1 MSKPRLDDLLEPWR
15 AAPAD
20 GAVLWPSAEEAVSFT
35 RFAGLVAA
43 AGRWLDAEGVR
54 EGDRVAVWLPNR
66 VEWLALFFA
75 MARAGVTL
83 VAVNTRYRAAEVDYI
98 LKASGAS
105 RLILQTGFKGI
116 DFPGILDGVDPA
128 GLPDLRA
135 VSVLSG
141 TAEGAGGK
149 AAALPGTLLG
159 RPVSRCDLRP
169 VPGEVPPGDVL
180 PGDDLPG
187 DVLPPDVL
195 PPDRDSDPDAAL
207 VFFTTSG
214 TTRSPKLVVHSQAT
228 LTLHSQRVAARFGFD
243 RRGAAPRAGLFAAM
257 PFCGVF
263 GLNAALGAIAGG
275 AALHLCAAF
284 DAADAAA
291 RIARHRLTHVIGSD
305 EMMARLLEAA
315 GQGEG
320 RDEALVGGREDGVDR
335 VPAALASLRLCGF
348 ASFTPGLAGQLRA
361 AAAAG
366 LPLRGLYGSSEV
378 NALFSLQDAD
388 LPLDERLKGGGRTT
402 SADAQVRVVDPQTG
416 AALPVGQAGA
426 LEIRAP
432 TSFTGYY
439 RNPEAMADAMTADG
453 FFRTGDIG
461 MLRADG
467 SFVYVTR
474 AGDAIR
480 LGGFLVD
487 PAEIEEV
494 LKTLPGVADAQVVAV
509 ERDGKL
515 RPVAFVTRAAQGG
528 FDEASVLAAA
538 AERLAAFKRPV
549 RVFALDAFPVTQS
562 ANGMKVQR
570 AKLRDM
576 AAEMLAADPVG

>member
-1 MSKPRLDDLLEPWR
+1 MSKPRLDDLLKPWR

-20 GAVLWPSAEEAVSFT
+20 GAVLWPSVEEAVSFA

-83 VAVNTRYRAAEVDYI
+83 VAVNSRYRAAEVDYI

-169 VPGEVPPGDVL
+169 VPGDVPPG
-180 PGDDLPG
+180 
-187 DVLPPDVL
+187 DVL

-228 LTLHSQRVAARFGFD
+228 LTLHSQRVAVRFGFD
-243 RRGAAPRAGLFAAM
+243 RDGTAPRAGLFAAM

-305 EMMARLLEAA
+305 EMMARLLEVA
-315 GQGEG
+315 GRVEG
-320 RDEALVGGREDGVDR
+320 RDEGEVEGEVESHVDGGDP

-402 SADAQVRVVDPQTG
+402 SADARVRIVDPQTG

-515 RPVAFVTRAAQGG
+515 CPVAFVTRAARGG

>member
-1 MSKPRLDDLLEPWR
+1 MSKPRLDDLLKPWR

-20 GAVLWPSAEEAVSFT
+20 GAVLWPSAEEAVSFA

-169 VPGEVPPGDVL
+169 VPG
-180 PGDDLPG
+180 

-228 LTLHSQRVAARFGFD
+228 LTLHSQRVAVRFGFD

-315 GQGEG
+315 GRVEDQGEG
-320 RDEALVGGREDGVDR
+320 RVESHVDGVDR

-402 SADAQVRVVDPQTG
+402 SADARVRIVDPQTG
-416 AALPVGQAGA
+416 AALPVGQAGG

-515 RPVAFVTRAAQGG
+515 CPVAFVTRAARGG

>member
-1 MSKPRLDDLLEPWR
+1 MSKPRLDDLLKPWR

-20 GAVLWPSAEEAVSFT
+20 GAVLWPSAEGAVSFA

-141 TAEGAGGK
+141 AAEGAGGK

-169 VPGEVPPGDVL
+169 VPG
-180 PGDDLPG
+180 
-187 DVLPPDVL
+187 DVL

-228 LTLHSQRVAARFGFD
+228 LTLHSQRVAVRFGFD
-243 RRGAAPRAGLFAAM
+243 RDGTAPRAGLFAAM

-315 GQGEG
+315 GRVEGQVEG
-320 RDEALVGGREDGVDR
+320 RVESHVDGVDR

-402 SADAQVRVVDPQTG
+402 SADAQVRIVDPQTG

-576 AAEMLAADPVG
+576 TAEMLAADPVG

>member
-1 MSKPRLDDLLEPWR
+1 MSKPRLDDLLKPWR

-20 GAVLWPSAEEAVSFT
+20 GAVLWPSAEGAVSFA

-141 TAEGAGGK
+141 AAEGAGGK

-159 RPVSRCDLRP
+159 RVVSRCDLRP
-169 VPGEVPPGDVL
+169 VPGDVPPG
-180 PGDDLPG
+180 
-187 DVLPPDVL
+187 DVL

-228 LTLHSQRVAARFGFD
+228 LTLHSQRVAVRFGFD
-243 RRGAAPRAGLFAAM
+243 RDGTAPRAGLFAAM

-320 RDEALVGGREDGVDR
+320 RDEALVGGREDGGDP

-416 AALPVGQAGA
+416 AVLPVGQAGA

>member
-1 MSKPRLDDLLEPWR
+1 MSDLRLDSLLDPWR
-15 AAPAD
+15 AGRGGE
-20 GAVLWPSAEEAVSFT
+20 GALWPSAEGAVSFA

-54 EGDRVAVWLPNR
+54 AGDRVAVWLPNR

-116 DFPGILDGVDPA
+116 DFPGILEGVDPA

-141 TAEGAGGK
+141 AAEGAGGK
-149 AAALPGTLLG
+149 ATAPPGILQG
-159 RPVSRCDLRP
+159 RAVSCCDLRP
-169 VPGEVPPGDVL
+169 V

-207 VFFTTSG
+207 AFFTTSG

-228 LTLHSQRVAARFGFD
+228 LTLHSQRVAVRFGFD
-243 RRGAAPRAGLFAAM
+243 RGGAEPRAGLFAAM

-291 RIARHRLTHVIGSD
+291 RIAQHRLTHVIGSD

-315 GQGEG
+315 ARGTGQVEG
-320 RDEALVGGREDGVDR
+320 RDEGRDESHVDGGDP

-388 LPLDERLKGGGRTT
+388 LPLDERLKGGGRAT
-402 SADAQVRVVDPQTG
+402 SADAQVRIVDAQTG

-461 MLRADG
+461 MLRPDG

-576 AAEMLAADPVG
+576 AAELLVADPVG

>member
-20 GAVLWPSAEEAVSFT
+20 GAVLWPSAEGAVSFA

-105 RLILQTGFKGI
+105 RLILQTGFKAI
-116 DFPGILDGVDPA
+116 DFPGILAGVDPA

-141 TAEGAGGK
+141 AAEGACEP
-149 AAALPGTLLG
+149 AVALPGTLLG
-159 RPVSRCDLRP
+159 RPVSHCDLRP
-169 VPGEVPPGDVL
+169 VPGDVPPTDF
-180 PGDDLPG
+180 LPG
-187 DVLPPDVL
+187 DVLPL
-195 PPDRDSDPDAAL
+195 DRDSDPDAAL
-207 VFFTTSG
+207 AFFTTSG

-243 RRGAAPRAGLFAAM
+243 RDGTEPRAGLFAAM

-315 GQGEG
+315 GHV
-320 RDEALVGGREDGVDR
+320 DGGDR
-335 VPAALASLRLCGF
+335 VPTALASLRLCGF

-388 LPLDERLKGGGRTT
+388 LPLDERLKGGGRTI
-402 SADAQVRVVDPQTG
+402 SADARVRIVDAQTG

-528 FDEASVLAAA
+528 FDEAKVLAAA

-549 RVFALDAFPVTQS
+549 RVVALDAFPVTQS

>member
-1 MSKPRLDDLLEPWR
+1 MSKPRLDDLLKPWR

-20 GAVLWPSAEEAVSFT
+20 GAVLWPSAEEAVSFA

-169 VPGEVPPGDVL
+169 VPGDVL
-180 PGDDLPG
+180 PG
-187 DVLPPDVL
+187 DVL

-228 LTLHSQRVAARFGFD
+228 LTLHSQRVAVRFGFD
-243 RRGAAPRAGLFAAM
+243 RDGTAPRAGLFAAM

-315 GQGEG
+315 GRVEG
-320 RDEALVGGREDGVDR
+320 QVDGRVESHVDGVDR

-402 SADAQVRVVDPQTG
+402 SADAQVRIVDPQTG

-461 MLRADG
+461 MLRPDG

-515 RPVAFVTRAAQGG
+515 CPVAFVTRAARGG

-576 AAEMLAADPVG
+576 AAELLAADPVG